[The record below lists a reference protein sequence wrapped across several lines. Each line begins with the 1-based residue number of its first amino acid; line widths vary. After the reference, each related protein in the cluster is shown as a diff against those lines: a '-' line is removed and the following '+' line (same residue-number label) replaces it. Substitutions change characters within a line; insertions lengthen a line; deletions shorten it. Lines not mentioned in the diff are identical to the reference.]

1 MGGNKMSLINIDSL
15 KTDLEL
21 KGITHELTD
30 EQLTLLLQNKTDELA
45 GLTNLP
51 ILPTSHKEIRQD
63 FEDERYEVDSY
74 PVSSITSLTIGPYT
88 LNETEHYTLD
98 ESLGIIYFNRL
109 WNGMLVVEYVSC
121 ISDDVITQKVNPLL
135 SDMIGYTL
143 LNGFSPVGSVTSMKE
158 GDVSVNY
165 DTSTSLG
172 NLIQSR
178 INDLKNIYSV
188 RIKVL

>member
-1 MGGNKMSLINIDSL
+1 MSLITIDSL
-15 KTDLEL
+15 KADLEL

-51 ILPTSHKEIRQD
+51 ILPTNHKEIRQD

>member
-1 MGGNKMSLINIDSL
+1 MGGNKMSLITIDSL

-51 ILPTSHKEIRQD
+51 ILPTSHKEIRQA

>member
-1 MGGNKMSLINIDSL
+1 MSLITIDSL